1 MRFWTRNLGRG
12 LFCICFGLIL
22 AYADAFAAN
31 DAPAIPAN
39 DAARCLSLQEV
50 HGGYP
55 RYRLI
60 GGRKCWYASTRGPE
74 AKPTEGKSIEATPAE
89 VEVNP
94 YDDPIWHEPEATN
107 ASAAASRAK
116 NCEEQALKL
125 DLKEKR
131 AFMKQCMAN

>member
-12 LFCICFGLIL
+12 LLCTCFGPIL
-22 AYADAFAAN
+22 AHAALAAN
-31 DAPAIPAN
+31 DAPAIAAN

-74 AKPTEGKSIEATPAE
+74 AKPTEARPAE
-89 VEVNP
+89 VDVNP
-94 YDDPIWHEPEATN
+94 YDDPIWHEPEITN

>member
-1 MRFWTRNLGRG
+1 MKVLARSRG
-12 LFCICFGLIL
+12 SEPLWICL
-22 AYADAFAAN
+22 ALMLAHADASAANNAPETAVN
-31 DAPAIPAN
+31 DAP
-39 DAARCLSLQEV
+39 RCLSLQEV

-55 RYRLI
+55 RYRI
-60 GGRKCWYASTRGPE
+60 VGGHRCWYASTRGPE
-74 AKPTEGKSIEATPAE
+74 AKPAE
-89 VEVNP
+89 VDVNP
-94 YDDPIWHEPEATN
+94 YDDPIWHQPDASN